1 MAKVLF
7 ADVTKEFSE
16 ATTFATEGKG
26 RSLFVAIPD
35 DALLSVKVSQLLVTK
50 GYKFAVSIVTIA
62 GDTVDPE
69 DAIPDTWELEEGT
82 FVIFKI
88 NPRRSKKGSGKGKGV
103 TGKPKK
109 STGWLEFSKLERVA
123 VKAEGTTEFGD
134 ISKVV
139 GARWK
144 SLGEEGQQIWK
155 DKAAQVTKDR
165 EAAAAEEAEAPAEA
179 AEAKPA
185 GKKITGWVLF
195 GKETRP
201 IVKAEIPDIDF
212 GGMAKE
218 LGKRWKLLGEEGQSQ
233 WKTRA
238 TQLVQ

>member
-1 MAKVLF
+1 MAKILF

-16 ATTFATEGKG
+16 AATFATEGRG
-26 RSLFVAIPD
+26 RSLFVAVPD

-69 DAIPDTWELEEGT
+69 DAIPETWELEEGT

-88 NPRRSKKGSGKGKGV
+88 NPRRSKKGKGKTGAKKV
-103 TGKPKK
+103 TK

-123 VKAEGTTEFGD
+123 VKAEGTTDFGD

-139 GARWK
+139 GARWQA
-144 SLGEEGQQIWK
+144 LGDSGQEIWK
-155 DKAAQVTKDR
+155 AKAVETTKQR

-179 AEAKPA
+179 EEAKPA

-212 GGMAKE
+212 GGMAKVLGQRWRE
-218 LGKRWKLLGEEGQSQ
+218 LGESGQSI
-233 WKTRA
+233 WKTKA
-238 TQLVQ
+238 TQLTQ

>member
-26 RSLFVAIPD
+26 RSLFVAVPD

-50 GYKFAVSIVTIA
+50 GYKFAVSIVTITEA
-62 GDTVDPE
+62 AAEPE
-69 DAIPDTWELEEGT
+69 EAIPDTWELEDGT

-88 NPRRSKKGSGKGKGV
+88 NPRRSKKGKGKD
-103 TGKPKK
+103 GKVKKFTK

-123 VKAEGTTEFGD
+123 VKAEGTTDFGD

-139 GARWK
+139 GARWNG
-144 SLGEEGQQIWK
+144 LGDEGQKIWVDRAK
-155 DKAAQVTKDR
+155 VVTAER
-165 EAAAAEEAEAPAEA
+165 EAAAAAEAEAPVDAAE
-179 AEAKPA
+179 EAKPA

-201 IVKAEIPDIDF
+201 IVKAEMPEIDF

-218 LGKRWKLLGEEGQSQ
+218 LGKRWKLLGESGQSI
-233 WKTRA
+233 WKTKA
-238 TQLVQ
+238 TQLTQ